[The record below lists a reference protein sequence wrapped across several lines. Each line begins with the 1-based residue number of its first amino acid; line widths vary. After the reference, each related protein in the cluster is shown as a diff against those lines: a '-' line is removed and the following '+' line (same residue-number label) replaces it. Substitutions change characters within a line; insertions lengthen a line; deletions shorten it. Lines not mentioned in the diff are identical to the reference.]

1 MEYELQ
7 MALEYG
13 ADFETLCELAGVD
26 PEEVEEA

>member
-1 MEYELQ
+1 MAYELQ

-26 PEEVEEA
+26 LGEVGEE